1 MHALPPTMTTSPL
14 PTTSMTS
21 TPSAQQVR
29 HGHRWQ
35 QVGSNDNKYAEGD
48 DDSMYAKC
56 VDDDKTLDKDN
67 SNKYAKKCDL
77 AEGNGNDKPL
87 AEGQRKWWVC
97 QGQQQWQIQ
106 QQILTNNNQPKTCG
120 CYRGGE
126 GEEVQPRLVLDNAGT
141 TAVVVF
147 VNHNSGIPLSKSP
160 LAPIVY
166 ISAGQK
172 GGGTSGQLLAR
183 GGATR
188 GGGASSRQH
197 NHWWLVRFLCLVE
210 KTAAAM
216 TKFIGDCHYTNN

>member
-1 MHALPPTMTTSPL
+1 MTMMSKPLATMVTISPSPRATMMRMHALPPTMTTSPL

-87 AEGQRKWWVC
+87 AEGQRKW
-97 QGQQQWQIQ
+97 
-106 QQILTNNNQPKTCG
+106 
-120 CYRGGE
+120 
-126 GEEVQPRLVLDNAGT
+126 
-141 TAVVVF
+141 
-147 VNHNSGIPLSKSP
+147 
-160 LAPIVY
+160 
-166 ISAGQK
+166 
-172 GGGTSGQLLAR
+172 
-183 GGATR
+183 
-188 GGGASSRQH
+188 
-197 NHWWLVRFLCLVE
+197 
-210 KTAAAM
+210 
-216 TKFIGDCHYTNN
+216 